1 MRIGFD
7 REPATNANEKRSKLN
22 PFRKLNSPISEAT
35 LRVAGLGSAN
45 LQSKPL
51 SEGKPL
57 SEVVNDAQIPNQQ
70 ARTLMFTSWTH

>member
-1 MRIGFD
+1 MKPMRIGFD

-51 SEGKPL
+51 SE
-57 SEVVNDAQIPNQQ
+57 VVNDAQIPNQQ
-70 ARTLMFTSWTH
+70 ARTLMFTSWAH